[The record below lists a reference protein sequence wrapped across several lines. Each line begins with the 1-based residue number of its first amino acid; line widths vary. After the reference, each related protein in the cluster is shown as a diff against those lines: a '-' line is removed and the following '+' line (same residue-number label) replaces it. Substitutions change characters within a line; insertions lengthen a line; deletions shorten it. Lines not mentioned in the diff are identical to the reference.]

1 MLTADDDNAGYSGG
15 LRNVRQGDNRPDR
28 RAAEALDHLHIDR
41 QRGLV
46 HAGDH
51 QRSVQEAEQCGANR
65 CEAAGHQVTDR
76 EGHAVANHAAKRTDK
91 GMRQEHR
98 QDQRADRDHHQI
110 EIVRHD
116 ALQTRLNKAQRQTR
130 QQCRDNLRLVAHFG
144 DGKQA
149 EVPHLWRLLTK

>member
-1 MLTADDDNAGYSGG
+1 M
-15 LRNVRQGDNRPDR
+15 
-28 RAAEALDHLHIDR
+28 HIDR

-51 QRSVQEAEQCGANR
+51 QRSVEEAKQRGTDWR
-65 CEAAGHQVTDR
+65 EAAGHQVTDR

-91 GMRQEHR
+91 GVRQEHR

-110 EIVRHD
+110 QVIRHD
-116 ALQTRLNKAQRQTR
+116 ALQARLNKAQRQTR
-130 QQCRDNLRLVAHFG
+130 QQCRDYLRLIAHFG

>member
-1 MLTADDDNAGYSGG
+1 MLAADDNDAGHRGRLS
-15 LRNVRQGDNRPDR
+15 NVRQGDNRPDR
-28 RAAEALDHLHIDR
+28 RAAEALDHLHINR

-51 QRSVQEAEQCGANR
+51 QRGVQEAEQCGANR

-91 GMRQEHR
+91 GMRQEDR
-98 QDQRADRDHHQI
+98 QNQRAHRHHHQI
-110 EIVRHD
+110 KVIRHD
-116 ALQTRLNKAQRQTR
+116 ALQSGFDKAQRQAR
-130 QQCRDNLRLVAHFG
+130 QQGRNDLRLVAHFG